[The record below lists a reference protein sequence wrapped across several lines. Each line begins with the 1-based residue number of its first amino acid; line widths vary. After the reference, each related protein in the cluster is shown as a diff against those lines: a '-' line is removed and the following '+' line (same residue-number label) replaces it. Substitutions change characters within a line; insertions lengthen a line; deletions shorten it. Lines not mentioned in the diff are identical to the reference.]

1 MELPARFP
9 LLTPAEWASGG
20 GVWRKE
26 ATQRAP
32 LGGRWRTLA
41 GPHAP
46 AQLRAEEGGLQQAL
60 IVVQPASIPLA

>member
-1 MELPARFP
+1 MRLPARFP
-9 LLTPAEWASGG
+9 LLTPAEWASG

>member
-20 GVWRKE
+20 VWRK

-32 LGGRWRTLA
+32 LGGRWRMLA
-41 GPHAP
+41 GPHGP